1 MATERYFR
9 LAISR
14 EEAMRYYKGE
24 ALVVVAYA
32 DNGQRLQ
39 FPALH
44 IRRFIDQYGIHG
56 RFRIRFDH
64 NHKLIDL
71 QKISD

>member
-1 MATERYFR
+1 
-9 LAISR
+9 
-14 EEAMRYYKGE
+14 
-24 ALVVVAYA
+24 
-32 DNGQRLQ
+32 QRLQ